1 MLLLHAFDKFG
12 NMMDKLIKVTQ
23 PGSGDKD
30 SNLALE
36 ITLLTAIQIDFS
48 YLLAFLSL
56 FFDPVDFDALF
67 LN

>member
-1 MLLLHAFDKFG
+1 
-12 NMMDKLIKVTQ
+12 MDKLVKVTQ

-30 SNLALE
+30 SNLALK

-56 FFDPVDFDALF
+56 FIDSVDFDALF